1 VISEDAL
8 VALLYRADWTKL
20 SLAARLHRERLDR
33 PRPDQAR
40 ADQAPGFPHVDVP
53 WADPASGPALLLIAP
68 GGRYRLETTGAR
80 GKRIIQ
86 GSDGE
91 LAWLLAEPAAGDPDL
106 AEADREQPA
115 DEAGT
120 SFRMFGRP
128 EPPAWTLTCPAWLLN
143 EFALTPG
150 EPVTVAGRAA
160 HLLVATLPPGR
171 RRTRVG
177 PVTFPDRIEAAVD
190 ASLGILLRCQQTAG
204 GERVRL
210 DEMREVRLDPPEAA
224 DPAQFA
230 PPDGATVS
238 EHGPMLSGPG
248 WRIARA
254 AAGLAGSGLGFAI
267 RQVPHRPPPS
277 PAAGEPAMPR
287 DYQLASEGQPEPL
300 TSGLLGL
307 LSRAAHRLPGLTAE
321 LHRWDDPR
329 LAVEKLR
336 SAWDGTGLAALS
348 VPGVGPVA
356 GAVSG
361 HLRITYRVARI
372 RVAPGGRYRID
383 YGPGWPRRTPRAI
396 ACDGQRRWRLYR
408 DHLYAGTA
416 APMPSDI
423 ADLLDPS
430 WLLGWQ
436 LSGGTDAIA
445 AGRRGYRIDVSGPAP
460 VTGRPALILA
470 PPAEAVAD
478 TELGILLRLTSYT
491 SSGPAIVTELRGI
504 SLAEPETSA
513 FHIDAPPGVR
523 VSEDAGGLLDEVDAP
538 EPVRMAVRAVT
549 DIRRAAGAGVSAVTS
564 FVDALRDQRRP
575 PPPTA

>member
-1 VISEDAL
+1 VISEEDL

-20 SLAARLHRERLDR
+20 SLAARLHRERMERAQPDR
-33 PRPDQAR
+33 PRPDQAH
-40 ADQAPGFPHVDVP
+40 GFRQVDVP

-68 GGRYRLETTGAR
+68 GGRYRVETTGA
-80 GKRIIQ
+80 GGERIIQ

-91 LAWLLAEPAAGDPDL
+91 RAWLLTGQAAGDPDL
-106 AEADREQPA
+106 AAADREQPG
-115 DEAGT
+115 DEPGT

-150 EPVTVAGRAA
+150 ETVTVAGRAA
-160 HLLVATLPPGR
+160 HLLVATLPPRGR
-171 RRTRVG
+171 RYRVG
-177 PVTFPDRIEAAVD
+177 LMTFPGRIEAAVD
-190 ASLGILLRCQQTAG
+190 ASLGILLRCQQLAD
-204 GERVRL
+204 GELVRL
-210 DEMREVRLDPPEAA
+210 DEMRDVRLEPPEAA
-224 DPAQFA
+224 DPAQFT
-230 PPDGATVS
+230 PPPGATVS
-238 EHGPMLSGPG
+238 EHGPVLSGPG

-287 DYQLASEGQPEPL
+287 DYLAASEGQPEPL

-356 GAVSG
+356 GAVSE
-361 HLRITYRVARI
+361 HLHTTYRVARI

-383 YGPGWPRRTPRAI
+383 YGSGWPRRTPRAI
-396 ACDGQRRWRLYR
+396 ACDSQRRWRLYR
-408 DHLYAGTA
+408 DHLYAGAA
-416 APMPSDI
+416 APIPSEI

-436 LSGGTDAIA
+436 LSGGTGTVA
-445 AGRRGYRIDVSGPAP
+445 AGRRGLRIDVSGPVP
-460 VTGRPALILA
+460 VTGRPAIILA

-478 TELGILLRLTSYT
+478 AELGILLRLTSYT
-491 SSGPAIVTELRGI
+491 GSGPAIVFELRGI
-504 SLAEPETSA
+504 SPAEPDDGA
-513 FHIDAPPGVR
+513 FRIEAPPGVR
-523 VSEDAGGLLDEVDAP
+523 VIEDAGGLLDEADAP
-538 EPVRMAVRAVT
+538 EPVRMAARAVT
-549 DIRRAAGAGVSAVTS
+549 DIRKVAEAGAAAVSG
-564 FVDALRDQRRP
+564 FLDALRDQRRP
-575 PPPTA
+575 PPPAP